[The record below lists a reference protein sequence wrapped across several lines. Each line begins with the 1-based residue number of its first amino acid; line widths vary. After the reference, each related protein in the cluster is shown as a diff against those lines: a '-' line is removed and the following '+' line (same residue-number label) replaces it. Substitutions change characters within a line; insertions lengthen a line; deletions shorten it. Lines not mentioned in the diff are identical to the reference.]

1 MSRASLLLLSLLF
14 ALPAAADVY
23 QWRDAQG
30 RINYSDTPPT
40 QGNVQT
46 IRKSPRPGA
55 PTTEESKPADGDKTA
70 AEGSAD
76 AGKKDPSDK
85 DKSKSDPTKP
95 KTMAE
100 KELEFRQRR
109 AAAAEAEAK
118 AEKQRQEADER
129 KQACERARGQLTA
142 LENSRRVTRY
152 NSSGERELIDD
163 ASRKTEG
170 ERVQKFIGANCK

>member
-40 QGNVQT
+40 EGKAQT
-46 IRKSPRPGA
+46 IRKSARASA

-70 AEGSAD
+70 AQGSAD
-76 AGKKDPSDK
+76 GNKGQPDK
-85 DKSKSDPTKP
+85 DKADPSKP
-95 KTMAE
+95 KTTAE

-118 AEKQRQEADER
+118 AEKQREEADER

-142 LENSRRVTRY
+142 LETSRRVTRY

-163 ASRKTEG
+163 ATRKTEG
-170 ERVQKFIGANCK
+170 ERVQKFVDANCK